1 MLAMMDETFPVPGM
15 NTVRLI
21 LSLRKKCTGELD
33 YGDQSRMF
41 KNSKQKIFFS
51 SRKSFLVFSLKR
63 WLLLSSLETIHP
75 FYFKIKMVSISK
87 NSNNLTGPVS
97 NRRSILQVRL
107 LEGKRKLDPR
117 MDMFNR

>member
-1 MLAMMDETFPVPGM
+1 MDETFPVPGM

-51 SRKSFLVFSLKR
+51 VFFSNDGYYC
-63 WLLLSSLETIHP
+63 LLWKLFIPTI
-75 FYFKIKMVSISK
+75 
-87 NSNNLTGPVS
+87 
-97 NRRSILQVRL
+97 
-107 LEGKRKLDPR
+107 
-117 MDMFNR
+117 